1 MANVF
6 NLTALIQNKYDG
18 NSGTPVV
25 THKLP
30 EFRAVLSAKESV
42 VLELTGTGVHTLVND
57 ATNWSYNGS
66 LRSDPFGNTIE
77 ITGNQ
82 ILGFAVYVAR
92 AATATAPTG
101 HVKLSNSGAL
111 GWISD
116 GDIHLYENAF
126 FVCHNPDGPVTSDGT
141 GLTIDLSAGT
151 GYKVSVIAY
160 ND

>member
-6 NLTALIQNKYDG
+6 KLSALIQNTYEG
-18 NSGTPVV
+18 NTGTPKV

-30 EFRAVLSAKESV
+30 AFSAELSAKESV

-57 ATNWSYNGS
+57 ATNWNYNGS
-66 LRSDPFGNTIE
+66 ILNNPFGEVIE
-77 ITGNQ
+77 IGSNQ
-82 ILGFAVYVAR
+82 ILGFALYVTR

-101 HVKLSNSGAL
+101 HVRLENGGVL
-111 GWISD
+111 GWLTD
-116 GDIHLYENAF
+116 GHAHLYENALF
-126 FVCHNPDGPVTSDGT
+126 ICHNPSGPTTSDST

-160 ND
+160 NN